1 MPNDRRNV
9 AGMKKR
15 PHTTEVISKN
25 LRALM
30 DLQKM
35 SVSELA
41 KASGVS
47 PRMIQYVLDRERTPS
62 VEIAD
67 DLGVALGVTGW
78 LLMLH
83 DLDYALA
90 KSGRISDL
98 IKNYMDDPDDTRAY
112 LDSVAKRDAR
122 KP

>member
-1 MPNDRRNV
+1 
-9 AGMKKR
+9 MKNR
-15 PHTTEVISKN
+15 PHTTEIISKN

-30 DLQKM
+30 DMQKV
-35 SVSELA
+35 SVAELA
-41 KASGVS
+41 KMSGVS

-67 DLGVALGVTGW
+67 DLGTALGVTGW

-98 IKNYMDDPDDTRAY
+98 IKNYMDDPDETRVY
-112 LDSVAKRDAR
+112 LDSVAKRDA
-122 KP
+122 KKT